1 MDLIKSQEDQTF
13 KQMIE
18 KEGGKVVGNETFLG
32 KNCIVVEMNKEG
44 QSMKM

>member
-18 KEGGKVVGNETFLG
+18 KEGGKVVETKLFLA
-32 KNCIVVEMNKEG
+32 KTA
-44 QSMKM
+44 S